1 MNSMAENPNEQEMK
15 QAYMEYQMV
24 QQHVTQLQKQIETV
38 QEQLQDIANVIANL
52 DEMKKVKEG
61 SEMLVPVAN
70 GVFMKTTLVD
80 NKDLLVNVGGNTT
93 VKKSFSEVGEML
105 VKQQKEMEEIYAQ
118 LVVQFQQLHSQSEKL
133 EQGIQ
138 ELVK

>member
-133 EQGIQ
+133 EQGNQ